1 MILNLESISDSE
13 DVRSHLEKLQKEIK
27 RLQNK
32 VKKAKTVE
40 LEEIREKASKRKTDI
55 YEDT

>member
-27 RLQNK
+27 ILQNK

-40 LEEIREKASKRKTDI
+40 LEEIREKASEINTEI